1 MKSSYITPS
10 VTLFEADGKTID
22 LKAMQA
28 HFEYLIQG
36 GVDGILIFGSI
47 GEFFSVP
54 MEEKK
59 KLITCAVETI
69 KGRVRLFVGTT
80 SMEKSETIALS
91 RFAKQA
97 GADAVIIL
105 PPYYFPLS
113 DKFVENYYD
122 QLAAELSDQTV
133 YLYNFPDRTG
143 YSISVPVILNLL
155 KNHKNIAGI
164 KDTQAGMA
172 NTIDLVKRVKSQYPD
187 FEVFSGFDDNFA
199 HNVLSGGDGCI
210 AGLSNVTPKLCH
222 AWVQAFADNDL
233 QKVADIQ
240 RTINGLMEIYNVG
253 VPFVP
258 YIKAAMI
265 ENGQDVSGVSVFPFM
280 QAEQAEKQ
288 ALADI
293 LAKWLPA
300 DMR

>member
-1 MKSSYITPS
+1 MKSRYITPS
-10 VTLFEADGKTID
+10 VTLFEKDGKTID
-22 LKAMQA
+22 LNGMKD
-28 HFEYLIQG
+28 HFEFLIKG

-47 GEFFSVP
+47 GEFFSIS
-54 MEEKK
+54 MEQKK
-59 KLITCAVETI
+59 KLITCAVKTI
-69 KGRVRLFVGTT
+69 NKKVKLLVGTT
-80 SMEKSETIALS
+80 SMEKEETIELS
-91 RFAKQA
+91 RYANQE

-122 QLAAELSDQTV
+122 GLADELSDQEM

-143 YSISVPVILNLL
+143 YSISVPVVERLL
-155 KNHKNIAGI
+155 KKHKNIVGI

-172 NTIDLVKRVKSQYPD
+172 NTIDLIKKIKPQYPD
-187 FEVFSGFDDNFA
+187 FEIYSGFDDNFA

-210 AGLSNVTPKLCH
+210 AGLSNIAPHLCH
-222 AWVQAFADNDL
+222 AWVQAFEEENL
-233 QKVADIQ
+233 LKVSNIQ
-240 RTINGLMEIYNVG
+240 QTINGLMEIYQVG

-265 ENGQDVSGVSVFPFM
+265 ENGQKLESRSVFPFM
-280 QAEQAEKQ
+280 EAEKIEKQ

-293 LAKWLPA
+293 LAKWL
-300 DMR
+300 